1 MELKEF
7 SARKQESS
15 SLSAYR
21 ERQGNR
27 AMETASHLGNLLQE
41 FKCGMQCLGCWQGEQ
56 RVAPCQPA
64 ELLGLLS
71 SLASGAILTG
81 FSPLC
86 KLYTAEVLPSF
97 LPLFMNCQPESS
109 AL

>member
-27 AMETASHLGNLLQE
+27 AMETGRAQCNTLPIWETCCKNLNVA
-41 FKCGMQCLGCWQGEQ
+41 CNAWGAG
-56 RVAPCQPA
+56 RVNR
-64 ELLGLLS
+64 GLH
-71 SLASGAILTG
+71 LASQLSCWA
-81 FSPLC
+81 C
-86 KLYTAEVLPSF
+86 
-97 LPLFMNCQPESS
+97 
-109 AL
+109 